1 MEGMKHFRPWRIA
14 EVGCCF
20 GRRSFINVDRMD
32 TYLILSIGTCIIQAL
47 CGHQGDGAGA
57 GADIEQIAVG
67 RMYGHGRTK
76 ENTVGVHLHCTSLI
90 YDFKL
95 LEPENSHFTKSHK
108 DLQVNHLNN
117 RG

>member
-1 MEGMKHFRPWRIA
+1 MADATLRE
-14 EVGCCF
+14 
-20 GRRSFINVDRMD
+20 
-32 TYLILSIGTCIIQAL
+32 AL
-47 CGHQGDGAGA
+47 GGHQGDGAGA
-57 GADIEQIAVG
+57 GAYIKESAVCG
-67 RMYGHGRTK
+67 KYGHQGAQK
-76 ENTVGVHLHCTSLI
+76 DTVGVHLHCTSLI